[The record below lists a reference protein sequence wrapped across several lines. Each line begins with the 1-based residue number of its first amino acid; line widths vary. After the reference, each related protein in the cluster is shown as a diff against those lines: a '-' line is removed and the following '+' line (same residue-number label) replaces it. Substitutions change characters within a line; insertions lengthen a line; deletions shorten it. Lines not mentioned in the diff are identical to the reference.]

1 MLYVLIL
8 HSHLEVGRGQSSDR
22 KGVTGIDRYEMDPA
36 WNPVSRLLY
45 LVLWAGVSGV
55 ACTLLGVKRKNS
67 NISRRI
73 VVLVDRRK
81 PFRTVSKVFNM
92 NHFLEKCYVSGV
104 P

>member
-1 MLYVLIL
+1 
-8 HSHLEVGRGQSSDR
+8 
-22 KGVTGIDRYEMDPA
+22 MDPA

-45 LVLWAGVSGV
+45 LVPWAGVSGV
-55 ACTLLGVKRKNS
+55 VCTHLGVKRKNS

-73 VVLVDRRK
+73 VVLVDHRK

-92 NHFLEKCYVSGV
+92 SHFLEKCYVSGV